1 MSRTGNKLI
10 NIVENVELKIESNSI
25 FVKGPKGELTMPKFS
40 ELDYKIEDKSLS
52 IARKNNNRSAKEKH
66 GLSRTLIANA
76 VNGVTIGFEKQLIL
90 HGIGYRVQ
98 LKGNDLEFSLGYS
111 HPILF
116 KAPENIKFK
125 VEGQNKFF
133 VTGVSKEVVGQVC
146 SDIKKLRKKDSY
158 KGKGIFFVDEKITK
172 KPGKSIKK

>member
-1 MSRTGNKLI
+1 MSRTGYKVI
-10 NIVENVELKIESNSI
+10 NLNDKVELQIKESFVS
-25 FVKGPKGELTMPKFS
+25 VKGPKGELKAPLFKELNYQLESNALKITRKENDRFS
-40 ELDYKIEDKSLS
+40 KQ
-52 IARKNNNRSAKEKH
+52 KH
-66 GLSRTLIANA
+66 GLSRTLIFNA
-76 VNGVTIGFEKQLIL
+76 VEGVLNGFEKQLIL
-90 HGIGYRVQ
+90 QGIGYRVQ

-116 KAPENIKFK
+116 KAPDDIKFK

-133 VTGVSKEVVGQVC
+133 VSGVDKSVVGQVC

-158 KGKGIFFVDEKITK
+158 KGKGIFFIDEKITK

>member
-1 MSRTGNKLI
+1 MSRTGNKII
-10 NIVENVELKIESNSI
+10 NINEKVDMKINGSTLTI
-25 FVKGPKGELTMPKFS
+25 KGPNGELTSPLFNELNYQFDSSSLQITRKSDDRFS
-40 ELDYKIEDKSLS
+40 KQ
-52 IARKNNNRSAKEKH
+52 KH

-76 VNGVTIGFEKQLIL
+76 QEGVLSGFEKQLIL
-90 HGIGYRVQ
+90 QGIGYRVQ
-98 LKGNDLEFSLGYS
+98 LKGSDLEFSLGYS

-125 VEGQNKFF
+125 VEGQNKFTVF
-133 VTGVSKEVVGQVC
+133 GIDKSVVGQVC

-158 KGKGIFFVDEKITK
+158 KGKGIFFIDEKITK